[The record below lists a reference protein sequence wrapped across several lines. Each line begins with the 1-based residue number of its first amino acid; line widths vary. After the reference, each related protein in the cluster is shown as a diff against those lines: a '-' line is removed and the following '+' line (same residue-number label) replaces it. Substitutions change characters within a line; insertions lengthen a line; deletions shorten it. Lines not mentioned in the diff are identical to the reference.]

1 MKVLNWLVSGVLI
14 SLLIVLAGV
23 LTNNMAYVGKANA
36 DDSDKSHHASIVKVE
51 RILAQTEFDVSQ
63 KRDLLRKTRIE
74 FYLAEAK
81 QADLRNWTFK
91 RDDLIDKLE
100 LVSRVELQSLR
111 ASKLANSASFNL
123 VLVSG
128 LKPALGFQIS
138 SKAAKPVT
146 SHIMHIVYH
155 SIDSR
160 YLM

>member
-1 MKVLNWLVSGVLI
+1 MMKVLNWLVSGVLI

-91 RDDLIDKLE
+91 RDDLIDRAKNILVHHQTQFTSTTTE
-100 LVSRVELQSLR
+100 L
-111 ASKLANSASFNL
+111 AS
-123 VLVSG
+123 
-128 LKPALGFQIS
+128 I
-138 SKAAKPVT
+138 
-146 SHIMHIVYH
+146 
-155 SIDSR
+155 
-160 YLM
+160 